1 MSGAGARMLLILGT
15 VALGFGALVSL
26 YTAHGWGEM
35 AGIQPGGD
43 KSGLGGLA
51 FLLFF
56 QALRWLALAVALG
69 AAVWAGGFAALTPAR
84 GHQAL
89 LVLGLHAALGLASYA
104 AFNWIANGITRDQMG
119 PQRLAWVF
127 AVVLPLPAFLAAAW
141 GLWQGWLLRHPRLA
155 VVLAVGVLLLHLLPF
170 RSMMLDM
177 RRSAERL
184 KARRAAEA
192 TPAPTPDSAS
202 D

>member
-1 MSGAGARMLLILGT
+1 MLVILGT
-15 VALGFGALVSL
+15 LALLFGALVSL
-26 YTAHGWGEM
+26 YTAHGWGER

-56 QALRWLALAVALG
+56 QALRWVALAVALA
-69 AAVWAGGFAALTPAR
+69 AAVGAGGFAALTPAR
-84 GHQAL
+84 GHQFL
-89 LVLGLHAALGLASYA
+89 LVLGLHALLGLASYA
-104 AFNWIANGITRDQMG
+104 AFNWIANGVTRDQMG
-119 PQRLAWVF
+119 PQRFAWFF

-141 GLWQGWLLRHPRLA
+141 GLWQGWLLRHPRLG
-155 VVLAVGVLLLHLLPF
+155 LALALAVLLLHLLPF

-177 RRSAERL
+177 RRSAARL
-184 KARRAAEA
+184 KALRSAETAPVAAPEA
-192 TPAPTPDSAS
+192 AS